1 MVTVQVEEGQSVA
14 WEGNAVEGSRV
25 MIMRYQTGNTRD
37 EPSLV
42 VLDAARNGKEFPFLE
57 CLLIFAMCIS
67 LVLIPV
73 VGLIVMGS

>member
-1 MVTVQVEEGQSVA
+1 MTVRVVEGPSVA
-14 WEGNAVEGSRV
+14 REGNAVEGSKV

-42 VLDAARNGKEFPFLE
+42 VLDAARNAKEFPFLE

-73 VGLIVMGS
+73 VGLIIMGS